1 MKYGYFLLAAALTG
15 CTADKED
22 ARDECVRSDSGGDPV
37 QTMDALKALSE
48 CETVEG
54 YVYFAF
60 DEDVY
65 GEPAP
70 STSNIKEIVDYEYY
84 GGLSITT
91 GNDWPWDDYSFFEN
105 LETVNASEGLRIE
118 IGDGG
123 ISPLAFESLSYTTS
137 LDVSGWEGSE
147 SGCWSHVQSLLLQL
161 GITAVDIQENAEDCM
176 LTGTFNGVELQS
188 FYVGTGSYFDSWN
201 EEEVFCSELYS
212 WPEC

>member
-1 MKYGYFLLAAALTG
+1 MKYGYFLLAVALTG

-54 YVYFAF
+54 ELYFKF
-60 DEDVY
+60 KEDVS

-70 STSNIKEIVDYEYY
+70 STSNIKEIVDYEGY
-84 GGLSITT
+84 GGLLIQSD
-91 GNDWPWDDYSFFEN
+91 DWPWDDDSFFGN
-105 LETVNASEGLRIE
+105 LETVSASEGISLD
-118 IGDGG
+118 IGNQGV
-123 ISPLAFESLSYTTS
+123 SPLAFESLSFTTS
-137 LDVSGWEGSE
+137 LEVSWWEDSE
-147 SGCWSHVQSLLLQL
+147 LGCWSHVQALLAQL
-161 GITAVDIQENAEDCM
+161 GISAADIQENSEDCM